1 MFLQLVSDFHLNAS
15 SSMNEG
21 LLFDKSSDDTKGIM
35 EGSISLIEH
44 QLVATSEEDGDG
56 LALVG
61 ASSHLDNLG
70 CTASTALFNK
80 VGLSEFLGLEL
91 VNMSDWGSTDS
102 FRDEVNVITVDVL
115 NNHDLF
121 LGEEMEC
128 QVADGFSED
137 ALLKEKNVGS

>member
-15 SSMNEG
+15 SSINEG
-21 LLFDKSSDDTKGIM
+21 LLFDESSDDTKGIM
-35 EGSISLIEH
+35 EGPICLIEH

-61 ASSHLDNLG
+61 ASGHLDNLG
-70 CTASTALFNK
+70 STAGTALFNE

-121 LGEEMEC
+121 LGKEMEC
-128 QVADGFSED
+128 QVTDGFSED
-137 ALLKEKNVGS
+137 ALLEEKNVGS